1 MKQKPSIS
9 ILLLLLLTVSV
20 FFNFTLYQD
29 QKTAKD
35 KIEKF
40 LPAAVQVEN
49 ELLMLRNNNKELMNQ
64 LSILQLQMDSS
75 KKKAGNYTAI
85 APLIITPQPEVLP
98 SVNPAVVMPG
108 SQQGDYRDLQKPKGK
123 Q

>member
-1 MKQKPSIS
+1 MKQKPALS
-9 ILLLLLLTVSV
+9 ILLLLLLAISV

-29 QKTAKD
+29 QKIAKD

-49 ELLMLRNNNKELMNQ
+49 EIMMLRNNNKELMNQ
-64 LSILQLQMDSS
+64 LSMLQLQIDSS
-75 KKKAGNYTAI
+75 NKKPGNYTAI
-85 APLIITPQPEVLP
+85 APLVITPQPEVVP
-98 SVNPAVVMPG
+98 SLNPSVVMPG
-108 SQQGDYRDLQKPKGK
+108 TQQGDYRDLQKPKGK

>member
-1 MKQKPSIS
+1 MKQKPIFS
-9 ILLLLLLTVSV
+9 ILLLLLLAVSV

-29 QKTAKD
+29 QKIAKD

-49 ELLMLRNNNKELMNQ
+49 ELMMLRNNNKELITQ
-64 LSILQLQMDSS
+64 LSELQLQLDSS

-85 APLIITPQPEVLP
+85 APLIIPQQPQTL
-98 SVNPAVVMPG
+98 PAVEPSLVVPSG
-108 SQQGDYRDLQKPKGK
+108 QPQDYRDLQKPNGK